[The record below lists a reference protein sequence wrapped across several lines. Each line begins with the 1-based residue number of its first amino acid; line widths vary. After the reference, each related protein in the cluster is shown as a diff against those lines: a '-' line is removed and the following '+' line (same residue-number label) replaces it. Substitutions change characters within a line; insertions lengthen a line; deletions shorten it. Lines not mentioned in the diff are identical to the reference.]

1 MTEQDSNYMSRKAFA
16 ERQGWSPS
24 YVTKLGD
31 QGKLVLHPDGRRV
44 DVAATLARMN
54 ESADPSRQHVT
65 ARHEAARLHR
75 DVGQHI
81 ATDAPDDDEPAD
93 DSAEKAGFWVH
104 KTKREAALAVRAE
117 LELAKELKQLVAAS
131 DVHRALADATRMMRD
146 MMLAVPSRVAGQVIT
161 APNAGEAERIIRAE
175 LRAAME
181 QFSRLAREG
190 LMRVG
195 CPEQVE
201 NV

>member
-1 MTEQDSNYMSRKAFA
+1 MSETDPNYISRKAFA
-16 ERQGWSPS
+16 ELQGWSPS
-24 YVTKLGD
+24 YITKLGD
-31 QGKLVLHPDGRRV
+31 QGKLVLTPDGRLV
-44 DVAATLARMN
+44 DVAATLARLN
-54 ESADPSRQHVT
+54 ESADPTKQHVT

-75 DVGQHI
+75 DVGQHV
-81 ATDAPDDDEPAD
+81 ATDAPDDVPAD

-131 DVHRALADATRMMRD
+131 DVHRALADASRMMRD

-161 APNAGEAERIIRAE
+161 AANAGEAERIIRAE

-190 LMRVG
+190 LTRVG
-195 CPEQVE
+195 CPEHVE
-201 NV
+201 SV